1 MSEHDLPD
9 YYRTREQQ
17 SRNLAEAAMSPYIK
31 AIHLQLAE
39 RYAHLAERGAETGR
53 RLE

>member
-1 MSEHDLPD
+1 MSERNSPN

-17 SRNLAEAAMSPYIK
+17 SRTLAQAAVSPDIR

-39 RYAHLAERGAETGR
+39 RYASLAEQGHPR
-53 RLE
+53 R